1 MVPSIDYLA
10 AQFAAKAK
18 AERLD
23 FGVVESFA
31 TPRRLAIRVSDV
43 DESTPELRETRMG
56 PAARIAFD
64 ADGNP
69 TKAARGFARGAG
81 VDVAQ
86 LQRVETAK
94 GEYIAAEVVQP
105 GKPAADVIAPV
116 VTSILSSIPWPKPM
130 RWGWEQT
137 GWGRPIHWIV
147 ALLDGKVLPLQFAG
161 VSSDRNSWGH
171 RFLKNEPLSIAS
183 PSDYETVMA
192 EAKVVPSIQDRSDQI
207 MAAARAAVAPHRL
220 VADSDLL
227 GEVVQLVEL
236 PQVGVGE
243 FDASFLALPR
253 EVLISEMKEHQ
264 RYFAVED
271 EDGNLVNHFVVVYN
285 TPVRDPNV
293 VLQGNRRVLVARL
306 TDGAFFLRRDK
317 QRTLESRV
325 EDLSQVVFLKQLGTL
340 RQKVER
346 IERLAAKLGPT
357 IFPDAANDAKRAALL
372 AKADL
377 TSEMVGEFPDLQGTM
392 GRYYA
397 THDGENAAVAH
408 AIEEHYRPKGASDQ
422 VPTSEAGIIV
432 SIADKMDTLA
442 GCFAIGMQPSG
453 AADPYGLRRAAL
465 GVIRIVLEHKLQ
477 FSLGDLIAAAVEGV
491 GDAATEAPESVHKA
505 LDRFFKARLKSWL
518 SNDAATDVID
528 AVVSAGIDDLPAV
541 TAKVVALAQMR
552 ENADFEPLAVAFKRV
567 SNILK
572 KGAPDAVPA
581 PDRFEHDAERTL
593 WKTYGET
600 KNTVD
605 QALEERDFSA
615 AVGAL
620 IKLKAPVD
628 QFFEDVLVMA
638 ENEAV
643 RTNRLAV
650 LRDLRTL
657 FHSVADI
664 SRIQVDG

>member
-1 MVPSIDYLA
+1 
-10 AQFAAKAK
+10 
-18 AERLD
+18 
-23 FGVVESFA
+23 
-31 TPRRLAIRVSDV
+31 
-43 DESTPELRETRMG
+43 
-56 PAARIAFD
+56 
-64 ADGNP
+64 
-69 TKAARGFARGAG
+69 
-81 VDVAQ
+81 
-86 LQRVETAK
+86 
-94 GEYIAAEVVQP
+94 
-105 GKPAADVIAPV
+105 
-116 VTSILSSIPWPKPM
+116 
-130 RWGWEQT
+130 
-137 GWGRPIHWIV
+137 
-147 ALLDGKVLPLQFAG
+147 
-161 VSSDRNSWGH
+161 
-171 RFLKNEPLSIAS
+171 
-183 PSDYETVMA
+183 
-192 EAKVVPSIQDRSDQI
+192 
-207 MAAARAAVAPHRL
+207 
-220 VADSDLL
+220 
-227 GEVVQLVEL
+227 
-236 PQVGVGE
+236 
-243 FDASFLALPR
+243 
-253 EVLISEMKEHQ
+253 
-264 RYFAVED
+264 
-271 EDGNLVNHFVVVYN
+271 
-285 TPVRDPNV
+285 
-293 VLQGNRRVLVARL
+293 
-306 TDGAFFLRRDK
+306 
-317 QRTLESRV
+317 
-325 EDLSQVVFLKQLGTL
+325 
-340 RQKVER
+340 
-346 IERLAAKLGPT
+346 
-357 IFPDAANDAKRAALL
+357 
-372 AKADL
+372 
-377 TSEMVGEFPDLQGTM
+377 
-392 GRYYA
+392 
-397 THDGENAAVAH
+397 
-408 AIEEHYRPKGASDQ
+408 
-422 VPTSEAGIIV
+422 
-432 SIADKMDTLA
+432 
-442 GCFAIGMQPSG
+442 MQPSG